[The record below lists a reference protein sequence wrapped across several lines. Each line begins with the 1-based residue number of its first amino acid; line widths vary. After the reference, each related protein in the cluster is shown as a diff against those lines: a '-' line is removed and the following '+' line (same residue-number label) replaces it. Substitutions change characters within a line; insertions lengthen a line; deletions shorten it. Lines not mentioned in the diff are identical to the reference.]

1 MIHSKSV
8 QMLRPTPQKRARRSK
23 LKFPH
28 KNVPIRRKIQKHY
41 PSTKDFHGQE
51 KADEFCIK
59 QTMETTSPIPQV
71 SNIHEESDL
80 KQEGDIT
87 SLMDQLKSIR
97 ESAQKV
103 DLTYE
108 YPDDFSITSSVVF
121 TDKSKLIQTMNQEEV
136 MYKKQDSPH
145 LKVVLKKVEKGASE
159 NNRYGDDTRDREE
172 D

>member
-1 MIHSKSV
+1 
-8 QMLRPTPQKRARRSK
+8 
-23 LKFPH
+23 
-28 KNVPIRRKIQKHY
+28 
-41 PSTKDFHGQE
+41 
-51 KADEFCIK
+51 
-59 QTMETTSPIPQV
+59 METTSPIPQV

-136 MYKKQDSPH
+136 MYKK
-145 LKVVLKKVEKGASE
+145 
-159 NNRYGDDTRDREE
+159 
-172 D
+172 